1 VIRSEDQNSRTG
13 FVVPKH
19 HRTAV
24 ERNKVKRR
32 LREVIRVVR
41 AATPLKGDSVVVAG
55 PRAYTASFD
64 ALQRELTTIWNRA
77 AVRRE
82 RE

>member
-1 VIRSEDQNSRTG
+1 MIRSEEQNSRTG

-19 HRTAV
+19 NRTAV

-41 AATPLKGDSVVVAG
+41 AETPLNGDSVIVAG
-55 PRAYTASFD
+55 PRAYLASFD
-64 ALQRELTTIWNRA
+64 ALQRELITIWNLA
-77 AVRRE
+77 ATHEE
-82 RE
+82 RG